1 MKKSIL
7 KDKSKAFALRVIHLY
22 KYLCEE
28 GKEYILSKQLLRS
41 GTSIGANIAEA
52 FYGQSEADFVS
63 KLSIA
68 QKETG
73 ETMYWLELLHESEY
87 LKRNEYDSIYSD
99 AEELIRLLT
108 SSIKTVKEK
117 TRQPNLITNH

>member
-7 KDKSKAFALRVIHLY
+7 KDKSKAFALMVIRLY

-28 GKEYILSKQLLRS
+28 KKEYILSKQLLRS

-108 SSIKTVKEK
+108 SSIKTVKERTVTTK
-117 TRQPNLITNH
+117 LNH